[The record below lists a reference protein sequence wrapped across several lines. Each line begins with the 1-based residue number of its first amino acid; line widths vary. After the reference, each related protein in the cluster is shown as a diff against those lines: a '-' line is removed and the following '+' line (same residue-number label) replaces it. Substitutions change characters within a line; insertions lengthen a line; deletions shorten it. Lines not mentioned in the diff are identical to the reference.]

1 MIITILSRI
10 AMMIGI
16 ATVATK
22 VAEKRKMYG
31 MRLVPVKNKVL

>member
-1 MIITILSRI
+1 MMIITILSRI

-22 VAEKRKMYG
+22 VAEKRKTRG
-31 MRLVPVKNKVL
+31 MRLVPVRNEK